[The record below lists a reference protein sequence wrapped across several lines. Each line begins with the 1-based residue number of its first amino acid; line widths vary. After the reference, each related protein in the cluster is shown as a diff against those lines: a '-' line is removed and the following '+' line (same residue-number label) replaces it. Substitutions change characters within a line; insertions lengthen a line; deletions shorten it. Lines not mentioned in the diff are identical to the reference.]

1 MRPTVA
7 WSVRTLLLC
16 ALAVAAFLA
25 QAGAAQAAYP
35 VQPYDGKVLD
45 TTDVAFLVSY
55 EPTDFYPRV
64 YVSRSP
70 TPGPGGSLLLGPGLV
85 GSCTPTT
92 SFGEQGKYTCTGRL
106 SEGAYYW
113 QFKYEK
119 YECTTFFGVPF
130 CAYKSYFGPIW
141 RFEVKLAA
149 LPTTLPVMG
158 GPSTRSRF
166 DPKYARIASQISGKP
181 TQVICWNAAEWNSIH
196 VRRRADAGEGLSWV
210 LGYVR
215 RGTAVVNLAP
225 AVCDRLDLLAYR
237 GARPRGRARVEFAEA
252 VDTLAHEAIHVGGIS
267 DEAIT
272 ECYSLQF
279 MDWTAMQ
286 LGTNYAYARS
296 MTGLAWNVLYGK
308 IPVEYR
314 TPDCYDG
321 GPLDLL
327 PASALWP

>member
-1 MRPTVA
+1 MQQKIAVVGDHCATLTYTYRYQRNADPNSWICRREYFRRPPKPDYQYPLAHLHVNAGLAEKTGSGV
-7 WSVRTLLLC
+7 LLHLIEEWG
-16 ALAVAAFLA
+16 VKPAFLA

-106 SEGAYYW
+106 SEDAYYW

-119 YECTTFFGVPF
+119 YECTTLFGVPF

-210 LGYVR
+210 LGLFAAGR
-215 RGTAVVNLAP
+215 QSSPSHPRCAIASTFSP
-225 AVCDRLDLLAYR
+225 TEEHDREGEL
-237 GARPRGRARVEFAEA
+237 GSSSPRLS
-252 VDTLAHEAIHVGGIS
+252 TH
-267 DEAIT
+267 
-272 ECYSLQF
+272 
-279 MDWTAMQ
+279 
-286 LGTNYAYARS
+286 
-296 MTGLAWNVLYGK
+296 
-308 IPVEYR
+308 
-314 TPDCYDG
+314 
-321 GPLDLL
+321 L
-327 PASALWP
+327 PTKR